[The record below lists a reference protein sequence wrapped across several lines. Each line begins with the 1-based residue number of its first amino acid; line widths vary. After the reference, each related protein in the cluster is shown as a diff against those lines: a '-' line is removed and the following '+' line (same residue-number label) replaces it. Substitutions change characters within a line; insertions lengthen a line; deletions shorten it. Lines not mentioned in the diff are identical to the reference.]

1 MTAKNYTEELAEWVQ
16 KKKSNRPRSI
26 AKISFLA
33 LKKDIEE
40 ALSGGFTMLM
50 IWEHLRET
58 KRLTVSYNTFTK
70 YVSFYITNKATKATE
85 KTPEP
90 KPKPALEEA
99 TPEKK
104 KTVTPAAKPMREKGT
119 GFTFNPTP
127 KPEDLL

>member
-1 MTAKNYTEELAEWVQ
+1 MTAKKYTEELAEWVQ
-16 KKKSNRPRSI
+16 KKKSTRPRSI

-40 ALSGGFTMLM
+40 ALSSGFTMLM

-70 YVSFYITNKATKATE
+70 YVSSHITNKKTEIEKKPEQKPVPQVALPKTKA
-85 KTPEP
+85 
-90 KPKPALEEA
+90 
-99 TPEKK
+99 
-104 KTVTPAAKPMREKGT
+104 VTPAAKPMREKGA
-119 GFTFNPTP
+119 GFTFDPTP